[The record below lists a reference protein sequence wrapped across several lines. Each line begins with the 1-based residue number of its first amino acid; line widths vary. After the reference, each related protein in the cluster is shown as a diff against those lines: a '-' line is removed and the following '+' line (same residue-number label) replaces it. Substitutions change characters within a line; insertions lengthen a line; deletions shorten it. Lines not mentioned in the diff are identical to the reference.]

1 MQDSYWTPPVVV
13 LTHEAEICRPSDE
26 TAPYPIG
33 FPKVLANRIM
43 RTQPGRDG
51 SHMFNLYKD
60 LSGFPL
66 RCTPNAQWVLPF
78 WQEPHNSYLQCV
90 HAAHP
95 LPTHWGVMLKTD
107 KRKGTRHITP

>member
-1 MQDSYWTPPVVV
+1 MDGWHLEDSYWTPPVFV

-51 SHMFNLYKD
+51 LHMFNLYTD

-78 WQEPHNSYLQCV
+78 WQEPHNSYLQ
-90 HAAHP
+90 
-95 LPTHWGVMLKTD
+95 
-107 KRKGTRHITP
+107 